1 MNFKMKKP
9 CANCPFLKEGAIE
22 LAKGR
27 LESII
32 ESLMNDH
39 NHFQCHKTV
48 HGKQGGE
55 WFEDENGEERYEPS
69 GNESQCVGSMIYLL
83 KAKAPNVTMR
93 LAASFKMLSFDE
105 LMKQA
110 NDIIDPATG
119 DKSCNTE

>member
-9 CANCPFLKEGAIE
+9 CANCPFLKKGAIE
-22 LAKGR
+22 LAEGR
-27 LESII
+27 LEGII
-32 ESLMNDH
+32 EHLMNDH
-39 NHFQCHKTV
+39 NHFECHKTV
-48 HGKQGGE
+48 HSKKGGE
-55 WFEDENGEERYEPS
+55 WVEDENGEECYEPS

-93 LAASFKMLSFDE
+93 LAASFKILSFDE

-119 DKSCNTE
+119 DKSCNTA